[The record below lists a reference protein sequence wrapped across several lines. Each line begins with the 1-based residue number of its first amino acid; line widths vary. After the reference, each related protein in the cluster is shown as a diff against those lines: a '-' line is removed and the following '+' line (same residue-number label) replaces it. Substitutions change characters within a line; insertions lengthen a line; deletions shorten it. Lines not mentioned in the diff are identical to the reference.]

1 MRDRR
6 DEEEE
11 WTYTGKRRES
21 IIDYV
26 LRNEETRERIKKMK
40 VKERVD
46 SDHQSI
52 TAWMKGGRSRGRGRG
67 KGGGKREKE
76 KGVWTEDRRRKFDEY
91 FGRKDEGWEG
101 MKKLKEVKE
110 SGRDVGEGKGRRDEK
125 KGEEWRIMGLGM

>member
-6 DEEEE
+6 DEEGE
-11 WTYTGKRRES
+11 WTYTGERRES

-26 LRNEETRERIKKMK
+26 LGNEETRERIKKMK

-46 SDHQSI
+46 SDHQPI
-52 TAWMKGGRSRGRGRG
+52 TAWMKGGRNRGKGRG

-110 SGRDVGEGKGRRDEK
+110 SGRDVGEGRGRRDEK
-125 KGEEWRIMGLGM
+125 KGKKGG

>member
-1 MRDRR
+1 MRRENGHIQAR
-6 DEEEE
+6 
-11 WTYTGKRRES
+11 GES

-26 LRNEETRERIKKMK
+26 LGNEETRERIKKMK

-46 SDHQSI
+46 SDHQPI

-67 KGGGKREKE
+67 EGGGKREKE

-91 FGRKDEGWEG
+91 FGRKDEEWEG

-110 SGRDVGEGKGRRDEK
+110 SGRDVGEDRGRRDEK
-125 KGEEWRIMGLGM
+125 KGKKGG